1 MLTPSP
7 WTPAKATVKLTPQ
20 AGKTS
25 TERFTQKELIAGA
38 RPRLSLIVLVT
49 FERQIVKKL
58 NSMNVASLAC
68 LVTLVGCA
76 APVDQLAEKPY
87 CHTDR
92 GIHAYCTKE
101 IAPNLQRDAEA
112 KQFASVPDALT
123 IYIVRYWGD
132 GHHPVEVSF
141 NSGAPIETV
150 PDSMIRLRVKAGEHQ
165 IAFNVDGRSFERK
178 ISGVAGEVRLLGIV
192 GTDWP
197 WGNSSHAWSD
207 DSDEQV
213 KRKATRS
220 RLIKDKSLL

>member
-1 MLTPSP
+1 M
-7 WTPAKATVKLTPQ
+7 
-20 AGKTS
+20 
-25 TERFTQKELIAGA
+25 GA
-38 RPRLSLIVLVT
+38 RAQLVP
-49 FERQIVKKL
+49 KL
-58 NSMNVASLAC
+58 FVTRRKRIMARIDFKSVAALAC
-68 LVTLVGCA
+68 LFALVGCA

-165 IAFNVDGRSFERK
+165 IAFKVDGRSFARK

-207 DSDEQV
+207 DSEEQV
-213 KRKATRS
+213 KRKALRS